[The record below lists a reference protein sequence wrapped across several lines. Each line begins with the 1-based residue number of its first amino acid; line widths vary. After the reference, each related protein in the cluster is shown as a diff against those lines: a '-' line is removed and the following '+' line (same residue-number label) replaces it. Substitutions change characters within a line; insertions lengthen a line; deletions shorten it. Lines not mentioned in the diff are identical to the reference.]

1 MTQVYRYGGVAFLA
15 LLLVNAGLWPWLSPS
30 ARTGILVAALVA
42 YPIQMMA
49 FFLLVR
55 FWNEGKRFL
64 LVWVGGTV
72 VRMLV
77 ILVAALALT
86 RKDGLPPAPTLL
98 GLAGFFFGLLL
109 LEPLFLRPR
118 GAETTEII

>member
-1 MTQVYRYGGVAFLA
+1 VTQFYRYGGVALLV
-15 LLLVNAGLWPWLSPS
+15 LLLVNAGLWPWLSTS
-30 ARTGILVAALVA
+30 ARTGLLVAALIA

-49 FFLLVR
+49 FFLLVK
-55 FWNEGKRFL
+55 FFDDKKRFL

-72 VRMLV
+72 VRMAV
-77 ILVAALALT
+77 ILVAALILT
-86 RKDGLPPAPTLL
+86 RVDGLPPAPTLL

>member
-1 MTQVYRYGGVAFLA
+1 MNQITRYGGVAFLG
-15 LLLVNAGLWPWLSPS
+15 LLLIIAGLWPWLTPP

-42 YPIQMMA
+42 YPIQILA

-55 FWNEGKRFL
+55 HWGDTNRFL
-64 LVWVGGTV
+64 LFWVGGTV
-72 VRMLV
+72 VRMAVVLA
-77 ILVAALALT
+77 AALVLT
-86 RKDGLPPAPTLL
+86 RVESLPPAPTLL

-118 GAETTEII
+118 GTESTETI

>member
-1 MTQVYRYGGVAFLA
+1 MTRFFRYGGVA
-15 LLLVNAGLWPWLSPS
+15 LLVLLVAVAGLWPWLSPP
-30 ARTGILVAALVA
+30 ARTGVLLAAVIA
-42 YPIQMMA
+42 YPIQMLA

-55 FWNEGKRFL
+55 YWEDRKRFL

-72 VRMLV
+72 VRMGV
-77 ILVAALALT
+77 ILGAALWLT
-86 RKDGLPPAPTLL
+86 RGRGFPPAPTLL
-98 GLAGFFFGLLL
+98 SLAGFFFGLLL

>member
-1 MTQVYRYGGVAFLA
+1 MTQFLRYGGVALLV

-55 FWNEGKRFL
+55 SWGDSKRFL

-72 VRMLV
+72 VRMGV
-77 ILVAALALT
+77 ILVAALVVIRA
-86 RKDGLPPAPTLL
+86 DGLAPAPMLL
-98 GLAGFFFGLLL
+98 GLAGFFFGLVL

-118 GAETTEII
+118 GAETTEIL

>member
-1 MTQVYRYGGVAFLA
+1 LTQVFRYGGAA
-15 LLLVNAGLWPWLSPS
+15 LLVVLLVNAGFWPWLSPS
-30 ARTGILVAALVA
+30 ARTGLLVAGLVA
-42 YPIQMMA
+42 YPVQIVA

-55 FWNEGKRFL
+55 FWGSGNRFL

-72 VRMLV
+72 VRMAV

-86 RKDGLPPAPTLL
+86 QLGGLPPAPTLL

-109 LEPLFLRPR
+109 LEPFFLRPR
-118 GAETTEII
+118 GNEGNETI

>member
-1 MTQVYRYGGVAFLA
+1 
-15 LLLVNAGLWPWLSPS
+15 
-30 ARTGILVAALVA
+30 LVAALVA
-42 YPIQMMA
+42 YPIQMLA

-55 FWNEGKRFL
+55 YWEDRKRFL
-64 LVWVGGTV
+64 FFWVGGTA
-72 VRMLV
+72 VRMGV
-77 ILVAALALT
+77 ILLAALALT
-86 RKDGLPPAPTLL
+86 RFDGLPPAPTLL

>member
-1 MTQVYRYGGVAFLA
+1 M
-15 LLLVNAGLWPWLSPS
+15 
-30 ARTGILVAALVA
+30 AALVA
-42 YPIQMMA
+42 FPIQMLA

-55 FWNEGKRFL
+55 FWEDRKRFL
-64 LVWVGGTV
+64 LVWIGGTV
-72 VRMLV
+72 VRMGV

-86 RKDGLPPAPTLL
+86 RVEGLSPAPTLL

-118 GAETTEII
+118 EGESTEII

>member
-1 MTQVYRYGGVAFLA
+1 MTQFFRYGGVALLV
-15 LLLVNAGLWPWLSPS
+15 LLLLNAGLWPWLPSPS
-30 ARTGILVAALVA
+30 RTGILLAAAVA
-42 YPIQMMA
+42 YPVQMLA

-55 FWNEGKRFL
+55 FWKDRKRFL

-72 VRMLV
+72 VRMGV
-77 ILVAALALT
+77 ILAAALVLM
-86 RKDGLPPAPTLL
+86 RWGGPPPAPTLL
-98 GLAGFFFGLLL
+98 ALAGFFFGLLL

>member
-1 MTQVYRYGGVAFLA
+1 LTQFFRYGGVAFL
-15 LLLVNAGLWPWLSPS
+15 LLLLANAGLWPMLSPS
-30 ARTGILVAALVA
+30 ARTGIFVAALIA
-42 YPIQMMA
+42 YPVQMLA
-49 FFLLVR
+49 FFLLVK
-55 FWNEGKRFL
+55 FWGERNRFL

-72 VRMLV
+72 VRMAV
-77 ILVAALALT
+77 ILVAALIVT
-86 RKDGLPPAPTLL
+86 RVDGLPPAPTLL

>member
-1 MTQVYRYGGVAFLA
+1 VNQFFKYGGVA
-15 LLLVNAGLWPWLSPS
+15 LLLLFVINAVLWPLVSPP

-42 YPIQMMA
+42 YPIQMLA
-49 FFLLVR
+49 FFLLAR
-55 FWNEGKRFL
+55 FWNDKKRFL
-64 LVWVGGTV
+64 LMWAGGTV
-72 VRMLV
+72 VRMGV
-77 ILVAALALT
+77 ILGAALVLT
-86 RKDGLPPAPTLL
+86 RVDGLPPAPTLL